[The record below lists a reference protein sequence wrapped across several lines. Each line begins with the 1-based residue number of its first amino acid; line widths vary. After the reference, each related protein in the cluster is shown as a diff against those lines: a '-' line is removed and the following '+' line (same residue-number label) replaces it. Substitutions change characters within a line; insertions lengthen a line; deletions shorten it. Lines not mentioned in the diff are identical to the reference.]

1 MQLSEFRFCDYKTKL
16 HSVRDLFGIDW
27 DVSVPVFEEK
37 NPLVP
42 KIDPFYIFNSE
53 VTKSILA
60 GFLYNLRVLLH
71 GLHGTGKS
79 THIEQVAARLNWPCL
94 RINLDGHITR
104 SDLLGKDVIRLE
116 KGHPVSCY
124 QLGILP
130 WSLKNPVA
138 LILDEYDAARPEV
151 LFVIQRLL
159 EQDGK
164 LILLD
169 ENVTLTPHPQFR
181 LFATINTLGLG
192 DTTGLYFGTHPLNQ
206 GQLDRWNLIAHLSY
220 FSFEKEMALV
230 KAKVPL
236 LGTPEFKE
244 IVKSMI
250 AFADLTRQGFK
261 NGDLGLPMS
270 PRSVISWG
278 ENIDIFKDVKEALTL
293 SFLNRFSEEDQK
305 LLEEYYE
312 RAFE

>member
-1 MQLSEFRFCDYKTKL
+1 MSSFWGSPQ
-16 HSVRDLFGIDW
+16 
-27 DVSVPVFEEK
+27 
-37 NPLVP
+37 
-42 KIDPFYIFNSE
+42 
-53 VTKSILA
+53 
-60 GFLYNLRVLLH
+60 
-71 GLHGTGKS
+71 
-79 THIEQVAARLNWPCL
+79 
-94 RINLDGHITR
+94 
-104 SDLLGKDVIRLE
+104 
-116 KGHPVSCY
+116 
-124 QLGILP
+124 
-130 WSLKNPVA
+130 
-138 LILDEYDAARPEV
+138 
-151 LFVIQRLL
+151 FVIQRLL

-206 GQLDRWNLIAHLSY
+206 GQLDRWNLIAHLSC

>member
-151 LFVIQRLL
+151 LF
-159 EQDGK
+159 E
-164 LILLD
+164 
-169 ENVTLTPHPQFR
+169 VTPKDWTVLVSQ
-181 LFATINTLGLG
+181 
-192 DTTGLYFGTHPLNQ
+192 
-206 GQLDRWNLIAHLSY
+206 IAS
-220 FSFEKEMALV
+220 
-230 KAKVPL
+230 
-236 LGTPEFKE
+236 
-244 IVKSMI
+244 
-250 AFADLTRQGFK
+250 
-261 NGDLGLPMS
+261 N
-270 PRSVISWG
+270 
-278 ENIDIFKDVKEALTL
+278 
-293 SFLNRFSEEDQK
+293 
-305 LLEEYYE
+305 
-312 RAFE
+312 